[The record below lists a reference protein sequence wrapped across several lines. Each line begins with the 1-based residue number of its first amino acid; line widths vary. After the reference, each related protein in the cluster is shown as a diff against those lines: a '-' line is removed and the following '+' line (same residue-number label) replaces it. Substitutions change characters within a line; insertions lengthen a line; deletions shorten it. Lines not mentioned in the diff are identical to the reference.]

1 MERKKAQLP
10 KNTLNPNGYW
20 LISAMNSREIRY
32 VLMQGGSS
40 SAKSFSF
47 AQVCLLITMID
58 HENTIVLRKVG
69 ASISRTIYED
79 FKINALKKNE
89 EMEATIFKCTMNRI
103 TCAYGGKI
111 DFTGLDD
118 SEKIKG
124 LSNYKRIFMD
134 ELTEFDEPDWRQ
146 IRTRM
151 RGKEGQQLY
160 GAFNPISESH
170 WIKRSVFDNETWE
183 ELPMFI
189 DNIQGIS
196 PELCKV
202 KAVLRNKG
210 KSFVNPT
217 TGEIDEIPSNF
228 LWIQSTYLNNFWVVG
243 SPDGT
248 YGYYDRQ
255 CVANY
260 EYDKEHDPDYYRV
273 YALGEWGVIRTGGE
287 FLPKFSMQKV
297 GKFPFN
303 GNLPVHVSVDNN
315 VLPYITTT
323 IWQYDINTKTVS
335 QIAEVCAEDPE
346 NTASRAGELVAEYLH
361 SLGVEKVY
369 LHGDVTTKAASTI
382 DDEKRSF
389 FDKYMEKLADFDV
402 EDCTGNSNPSVRA
415 SGEFVNALF
424 DGWGGFTLGIDE
436 SCKHSIEDYL
446 SVKKDVNGGLLK
458 VRVKD
463 SVTKQSYEQY
473 GHCTDTARYVLCDI
487 LKSEYTSYS
496 LRRKH
501 NTHTELNYIK
511 TYEAKDKF
519 TFIIPSFDDKASLI
533 VLARV
538 GDVPSERLMVEKAII
553 RDTMDAETISSM
565 IEGTPVFESEKPFFD
580 LGRKLREKHRE
591 LSIRSPK
598 TDADERIKATAPLME
613 KVYFVETD
621 DAEYL
626 SFLDNLQDYNGKDSR
641 HASNIIACALQYLVR
656 H

>member
-1 MERKKAQLP
+1 MTFDTKFY
-10 KNTLNPNGYW
+10 NPNGIW
-20 LISAMNSREIRY
+20 LLKAMNDPTLRY
-32 VLMQGGSS
+32 IVMQGGSS
-40 SAKSFSF
+40 SAKSFSY
-47 AQVCLLITMID
+47 AQVCLWQTILDKQNTLIF
-58 HENTIVLRKVG
+58 RKIG
-69 ASISRTIYED
+69 ATLEKSIYTD
-79 FKINALKKNE
+79 FRINAEKMTVNGKP
-89 EMEATIFKCTMNRI
+89 AFTCI
-103 TCAYGGKI
+103 TNKIRCYNGAYI
-111 DFTGLDD
+111 DFTGIDD
-118 SEKIKG
+118 AEKIKG
-124 LSNYKRIFMD
+124 ISNYKRIFMD
-134 ELTEFDEPDWRQ
+134 ELTEFLEQDWRQ

-160 GAFNPISESH
+160 SAFNPISENH
-170 WIKRSVFDNETWE
+170 WIKRKVYDCEKWHEVEQKVNLFGVD
-183 ELPMFI
+183 I
-189 DNIQGIS
+189 K
-196 PELCKV
+196 PELCKLKSV
-202 KAVLRNKG
+202 KMGEPV
-210 KSFVNPT
+210 SIVNPR
-217 TGEIDEIPSNF
+217 TGEVETLPPNF
-228 LWIQSTYLNNFWVVG
+228 MWLESTYLNNFWVVG

-248 YGYYDRQ
+248 YGYYDAQ
-255 CVANY
+255 CIANY
-260 EYDKEHDPDYYRV
+260 EADKRNDPDYYRV

-297 GKFPFN
+297 GKFPYN

-323 IWQYDINTKTVS
+323 LWQYDINTKSVS
-335 QIAEVCAEDPE
+335 QFAEVCAEDPE

-402 EDCTGNSNPSVRA
+402 EDCTGSSNPSVRA

-424 DGWGGFTLGIDE
+424 DGWNGFLIGIDE

-473 GHCTDTARYVLCDI
+473 GHNCDTMRYVLCDI
-487 LKSEYTSYS
+487 LKNEYTSYS

-538 GDVPSERLMVEKAII
+538 GDVSSERLVVEKAII
-553 RDTMDAETISSM
+553 RDTMDAEFLAGH
-565 IEGTPVFESEKPFFD
+565 IEGNVIFESEKPFFD
-580 LGRKLREKHRE
+580 LARKLRGSFPGLVIK
-591 LSIRSPK
+591 SPK
-598 TDADERIKATAPLME
+598 TDADERIKATTPMMSN
-613 KVYFVETD
+613 VYFIPTED
-621 DAEYL
+621 GEYL
-626 SFLDNLQDYNGKDSR
+626 SFIDNLQDYNGRESR
-641 HASNIIACALQYLVR
+641 HASNIIACALKYLAR